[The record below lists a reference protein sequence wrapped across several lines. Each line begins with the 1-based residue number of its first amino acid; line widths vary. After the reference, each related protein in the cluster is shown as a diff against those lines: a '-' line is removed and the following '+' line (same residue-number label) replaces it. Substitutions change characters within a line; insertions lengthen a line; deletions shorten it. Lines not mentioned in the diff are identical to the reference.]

1 MITHDLDEAL
11 KWRAMAARFRML
23 AAETEV
29 EPYRHKFEDAAV
41 DLEVAA
47 MRAEIRPDLIRAS

>member
-1 MITHDLDEAL
+1 MMTHGLDETL

-29 EPYRHKFEDAAV
+29 ETYRHKFEDAAV

-47 MRAEIRPDLIRAS
+47 MRAEISPDMIRAS